1 MANGDGFQPHRLVF
15 SLMDKTLS
23 GEIVK
28 VDEEQG
34 RVYGWA
40 YTFTK
45 DGVQVVD
52 HSGDVIDN
60 PESRLSLENAFVK
73 YVKDH
78 RTGDL
83 DHESFGV
90 SRLIEAAYITV
101 EKADLM
107 GFAPPS
113 REGLW
118 VGYEFNRDTPEG
130 QQAWETAKTRGS
142 FSIVGR
148 GRRVDA

>member
-1 MANGDGFQPHRLVF
+1 MQ
-15 SLMDKTLS
+15 LS

-40 YTFTK
+40 YVFTK
-45 DGVQVVD
+45 NGEQVED
-52 HSGDVIDN
+52 HSGDIIDTA
-60 PESRLSLENAFVK
+60 ETRTALEDAFVG

-83 DHESFGV
+83 DHEQFGV
-90 SRLIEAAYITV
+90 SKLIEAAFITKD
-101 EKADLM
+101 KAELM
-107 GFAPPS
+107 GLTAD
-113 REGLW
+113 REGMW
-118 VGYEFNRDTPEG
+118 VGYEFNRDTKEG
-130 QQAWETAKTRGS
+130 LAAWETAKTRGA

-148 GRRVDA
+148 GRREAIDA

>member
-1 MANGDGFQPHRLVF
+1 MQ
-15 SLMDKTLS
+15 LS

-34 RVYGWA
+34 RVFGWA
-40 YTFTK
+40 YVFSK
-45 DGVQVVD
+45 NGEQVED
-52 HSGDVIDN
+52 HSGDIIDT
-60 PESRLSLENAFVK
+60 PESRAALEDAYIG

-83 DHESFGV
+83 DHETFNV
-90 SRLIEAAYITV
+90 SKLIMSAFMTDDLAKSLGMTT
-101 EKADLM
+101 EK
-107 GFAPPS
+107 
-113 REGLW
+113 EGIM

-130 QQAWETAKTRGS
+130 LKAWETAKTRGA

-148 GRRVDA
+148 GRREAIDA

>member
-1 MANGDGFQPHRLVF
+1 V
-15 SLMDKTLS
+15 DKNLS

-28 VDEEQG
+28 IDEELG

-45 DGVQVVD
+45 NGVQVED
-52 HSGDVIDN
+52 HSGDVIDTVEARN
-60 PESRLSLENAFVK
+60 TLEEAFVD

-83 DHESFGV
+83 DHEQFEV
-90 SRLIEAAYITV
+90 SRLIEAAFITKG
-101 EKADLM
+101 KAELM
-107 GFAPPS
+107 GATLD

-118 VGYEFNRDTPEG
+118 VGYEFNRDTEAG
-130 QQAWETAKTRGS
+130 QAAWETAKTRGA
-142 FSIVGR
+142 FSIVGS
-148 GRRVDA
+148 GRRETI

>member
-1 MANGDGFQPHRLVF
+1 MQ
-15 SLMDKTLS
+15 LS

-34 RVYGWA
+34 RIYGWA
-40 YTFTK
+40 YVFTK
-45 DGVQVVD
+45 NGEQVED
-52 HSGDVIDN
+52 HSGDIVDT
-60 PESRLSLENAFVK
+60 PESRAALEDAFVG

-83 DHESFGV
+83 DHEQFGV
-90 SRLIEAAYITV
+90 SKLIEAAFITN
-101 EKADLM
+101 EKAELM
-107 GFAPPS
+107 GLTAD
-113 REGLW
+113 REGMW

-130 QQAWETAKTRGS
+130 LQAWETAKTRGA

-148 GRRVDA
+148 GRREPV

>member
-1 MANGDGFQPHRLVF
+1 MQ
-15 SLMDKTLS
+15 LS

-34 RVYGWA
+34 RVYGKA

-45 DGVQVVD
+45 NGEQVQD
-52 HSGDVIDN
+52 HSGDVIDT
-60 PESRLSLENAFVK
+60 PETRAALEEAFVG

-83 DHESFGV
+83 DHEQFGV
-90 SRLIEAAYITV
+90 SQLIEAVFVTK
-101 EKADLM
+101 EKAELM
-107 GFAPPS
+107 GMTTNW
-113 REGLW
+113 EGW
-118 VGYEFNRDTPEG
+118 RVGYECNRDPPEG
-130 QQAWETAKTRGS
+130 LKAWETAKTRGA

-148 GRRVDA
+148 GRREAIG

>member
-1 MANGDGFQPHRLVF
+1 
-15 SLMDKTLS
+15 MDKTLS

-40 YTFTK
+40 YVFTK
-45 DGVQVVD
+45 NGEQVIDHSEDVVD
-52 HSGDVIDN
+52 N
-60 PESRLSLENAFVK
+60 PKAREALEESFIH

-90 SRLIEAAYITV
+90 SRLIEAAFITK
-101 EKADLM
+101 EKAELM
-107 GFAPPS
+107 GAELDK
-113 REGLW
+113 EGLW

-130 QQAWETAKTRGS
+130 QAAWKKAKTRGA
-142 FSIVGR
+142 FSIVGS
-148 GRRVDA
+148 GRRETIAE

>member
-1 MANGDGFQPHRLVF
+1 MQ
-15 SLMDKTLS
+15 LS

-40 YTFTK
+40 YVFTK
-45 DGVQVVD
+45 NGEQVED
-52 HSGDVIDN
+52 HSGDIIDSA
-60 PESRLSLENAFVK
+60 ESRAALEDAFVG

-83 DHESFGV
+83 DHETFGV
-90 SRLIEAAYITV
+90 SKLIEAAFITKD
-101 EKADLM
+101 KAELM
-107 GFAPPS
+107 GMTAD
-113 REGLW
+113 REGMW
-118 VGYEFNRDTPEG
+118 VGYEFNRDTTEG
-130 QQAWETAKTRGS
+130 LAAWETAKTRGA

-148 GRRVDA
+148 GRREAIDA

>member
-1 MANGDGFQPHRLVF
+1 
-15 SLMDKTLS
+15 MDKQLS

-45 DGVQVVD
+45 NGEQVVD
-52 HSGDVIDN
+52 HSQDVIDT
-60 PESRLSLENAFVK
+60 PEARASLEEAFVG

-83 DHESFGV
+83 DHEQFDV
-90 SRLIEAAYITV
+90 SQLIEAV
-101 EKADLM
+101 FVDKSKAELM
-107 GFAPPS
+107 GGIELVSSPNVPPS
-113 REGLW
+113 IRRLMLGRSSMKRSNTSD
-118 VGYEFNRDTPEG
+118 GSAQSRPM
-130 QQAWETAKTRGS
+130 TAT
-142 FSIVGR
+142 FSI
-148 GRRVDA
+148 